1 MRQCMLT
8 RSCRTSIG
16 MNATA
21 GWRKQRRCTLR
32 SGVDANST
40 QEAGHLNMQKQRR
53 RCGFSVTVAVGL
65 MLFTNLMGQALQAP
79 ATPMSIG
86 QAVDSALRNYPA
98 VSVSQEQ
105 VNAAAAGI
113 DLARTAYLPRVDSLA
128 QFNRATRNNTFGLLF
143 PQGVIPSISG
153 PVLGT
158 NNFGT
163 VWGSAVGAL
172 VTWEPFDFGLRR
184 ASVSAA
190 TTAKTRSEATL
201 KRTQLDVAAA
211 AADAYLT
218 LAAAQETVRAAQAG
232 VDRAEVLV
240 RSVRALVNAQLRPGA
255 DASRAEAELA
265 AARTQVAR
273 AQQATEV
280 ARAVLAQ
287 FVGGDPRGITL
298 VAPKLLQLP
307 PGQTTPP
314 LNTAANPIAIE
325 QNATVEQAKAQ
336 LDILD
341 KSYFPRLFAQG
352 AAYARGTGA
361 RSDGTRLGGANGLA
375 PDVQNYAVGLSV
387 TFPIMDLPS
396 IRAKKAGQAATIRAE
411 TARYQ
416 QVTTDL
422 TAQWNEAMAVLEGSR
437 KIAADTPVQLAAAN
451 AATQQA
457 TARYQSGLG
466 NIVDVADAQRLLT
479 QAEIDDALARLAVW
493 RAMLGVAISAGDIQP
508 FLTEAGQ

>member
-1 MRQCMLT
+1 
-8 RSCRTSIG
+8 
-16 MNATA
+16 
-21 GWRKQRRCTLR
+21 
-32 SGVDANST
+32 
-40 QEAGHLNMQKQRR
+40 MQKQRR

-65 MLFTNLMGQALQAP
+65 MLFTNLMGQAQQAP

-163 VWGSAVGAL
+163 VWGSAVGTL

-232 VDRAEVLV
+232 VDRTEVLQ
-240 RSVRALVNAQLRPGA
+240 RSVRAQVDAQLRPGA

-265 AARTQVAR
+265 AARTQLAL
-273 AQQATEV
+273 AQQA
-280 ARAVLAQ
+280 A
-287 FVGGDPRGITL
+287 
-298 VAPKLLQLP
+298 
-307 PGQTTPP
+307 
-314 LNTAANPIAIE
+314 
-325 QNATVEQAKAQ
+325 
-336 LDILD
+336 
-341 KSYFPRLFAQG
+341 YFPHFFAQG
-352 AAYARGTGA
+352 SAYARGTGA
-361 RSDGTRLGGANGLA
+361 NINGSRLGGVNGL
-375 PDVQNYAVGLSV
+375 
-387 TFPIMDLPS
+387 
-396 IRAKKAGQAATIRAE
+396 
-411 TARYQ
+411 
-416 QVTTDL
+416 
-422 TAQWNEAMAVLEGSR
+422 
-437 KIAADTPVQLAAAN
+437 
-451 AATQQA
+451 
-457 TARYQSGLG
+457 
-466 NIVDVADAQRLLT
+466 
-479 QAEIDDALARLAVW
+479 
-493 RAMLGVAISAGDIQP
+493 
-508 FLTEAGQ
+508 